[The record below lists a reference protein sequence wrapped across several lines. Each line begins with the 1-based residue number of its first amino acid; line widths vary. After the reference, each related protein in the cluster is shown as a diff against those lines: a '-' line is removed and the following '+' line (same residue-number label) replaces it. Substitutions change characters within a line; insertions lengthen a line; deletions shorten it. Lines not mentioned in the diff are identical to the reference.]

1 LTWNSKYRDWQD
13 QLWIKRASC
22 SGHTVDCASSAT
34 FIWAEMEA
42 ELLVNELFVNT
53 GIVDPNAGEDVAPKG
68 WEDED
73 WTSPPAGEAW
83 VFPNK
88 LTLPTGDTVL
98 KPGAGEDVPKPRAE
112 GNTSC
117 EIPDVDSPNA
127 DVEDPGFLLP
137 TAGVEICPGEPV
149 EPNTK
154 AGDVFDCPEAEVEAN
169 SEGFVGAT
177 LLPGC
182 CCCLTWDDLKPLPHV
197 FFKDVPTTKGIQ
209 QTIQRMLILREY
221 FSTLK
226 TNTQGT
232 TNSP

>member
-1 LTWNSKYRDWQD
+1 
-13 QLWIKRASC
+13 
-22 SGHTVDCASSAT
+22 
-34 FIWAEMEA
+34 
-42 ELLVNELFVNT
+42 
-53 GIVDPNAGEDVAPKG
+53 
-68 WEDED
+68 
-73 WTSPPAGEAW
+73 
-83 VFPNK
+83 
-88 LTLPTGDTVL
+88 
-98 KPGAGEDVPKPRAE
+98 
-112 GNTSC
+112 
-117 EIPDVDSPNA
+117 
-127 DVEDPGFLLP
+127 
-137 TAGVEICPGEPV
+137 
-149 EPNTK
+149 
-154 AGDVFDCPEAEVEAN
+154 VEAN